1 MQSTR
6 ARWIIVVIIIV
17 VNAIVERIC
26 IGNTNLWLIIP
37 EELLHSHSSSI
48 NTRKMFEKWIAR
60 INTRCPEN
68 MRRKKIVSR
77 SNIFEIFSFS
87 KDLEKNEII
96 LSRRKDSFSKNWNEE
111 NFEGKRNLNS
121 PRYFFKFSPL
131 FQFFFFLR
139 LFLKLSNTV
148 EDINL
153 KETSRPRVVHKT
165 ANNAS

>member
-37 EELLHSHSSSI
+37 EELLHSHSSSLCRLI
-48 NTRKMFEKWIAR
+48 PGRCLKSELRGLIPGVQKICAEKKLFLDR
-60 INTRCPEN
+60 T
-68 MRRKKIVSR
+68 
-77 SNIFEIFSFS
+77 FS
-87 KDLEKNEII
+87 KSF
-96 LSRRKDSFSKNWNEE
+96 LSRRKDSFSKNWNKE